1 MPKQVTNVAAD
12 DALTTIYRLSHDEG
26 EEAIAARIAERLGTK
41 PASVA
46 GMLSRLKRDSMVRMD
61 AKKRIHLTKA
71 GFERAERMVRRHR
84 LAECLLVE
92 VMGLDWW
99 RAYEEAHLMEHS
111 ISDVTE
117 PLIVKMLGERQV
129 SPFGYPIPDEFGSGP
144 MSTRRLS
151 DLAAG
156 QDGVVERV
164 FEEDED
170 LLRFFDEE
178 GIRPG
183 ARVSVRDVAPY
194 LGTVTLSVQDGGSGK
209 HELVIGSDAARL
221 IWLED
226 GTATRAGANG
236 AH

>member
-1 MPKQVTNVAAD
+1 VPKQVTNVAAD

-46 GMLSRLKRDSMVRMD
+46 GMLSRLRRDSLVRMD

-84 LAECLLVE
+84 LAECLLVD
-92 VMGLDWW
+92 VMGLEWW

-117 PLIVKMLGERQV
+117 PLIVKLLGDRQV
-129 SPFGYPIPDEFGSGP
+129 SPFGYPIPDEATGSAP
-144 MSTRRLS
+144 MSTQRLS
-151 DLAAG
+151 DLDAG
-156 QDGVVERV
+156 ETGVVERV

-178 GIRPG
+178 GIRPS
-183 ARVSVRDVAPY
+183 AKVAVREVAPY
-194 LGTVTLSVQDGGSGK
+194 LGTVTLSVEDGGNGK
-209 HELVIGSDAARL
+209 RDLVIGSDAARL
-221 IWLED
+221 IWLDD
-226 GTATRAGANG
+226 GTSKNG
-236 AH
+236 SR